1 MNSLDKNYQN
11 LLSEILNDGTIKMD
25 RTGTGTISVF
35 GKQLIH
41 DMSEGFPLLTT
52 KKMFFKGVVTELL
65 WFLRGNTNVK
75 FLIDNNCNIW
85 NGDLY
90 KNYCKIFDNKV
101 PFVKDEVDIKLTKEE
116 FVNRLKNNQNFLNE
130 FGDLGPVYGKQWRRW
145 TSIEKLLKINE
156 QGSVTEIY
164 QEFEIDQIKKIFTQL
179 EDNPD
184 DRRMIVNSWNISD
197 IQNMVLPPCHYSF
210 QIYTQKI
217 DLKKRINI
225 WNKSSTIEEQ
235 VLEEFNKKSDEEKHI
250 YLDEY
255 TNVKSR
261 EISLLWNQRSVD
273 TFLGLPFNLASY
285 GLLLNIL
292 AQVFDMVPKKL
303 IANLGDT
310 HLYLNHID
318 QAKEQITRQPYELC
332 NLKIKDNDWI
342 GFTQKENNFDQFI
355 NSLKIEDFIIEN
367 YICHQTIKGELSN

>member
-164 QEFEIDQIKKIFTQL
+164 QEFEIDQIKK
-179 EDNPD
+179 
-184 DRRMIVNSWNISD
+184 
-197 IQNMVLPPCHYSF
+197 Y
-210 QIYTQKI
+210 
-217 DLKKRINI
+217 
-225 WNKSSTIEEQ
+225 
-235 VLEEFNKKSDEEKHI
+235 
-250 YLDEY
+250 
-255 TNVKSR
+255 
-261 EISLLWNQRSVD
+261 
-273 TFLGLPFNLASY
+273 
-285 GLLLNIL
+285 LLN
-292 AQVFDMVPKKL
+292 
-303 IANLGDT
+303 
-310 HLYLNHID
+310 
-318 QAKEQITRQPYELC
+318 
-332 NLKIKDNDWI
+332 
-342 GFTQKENNFDQFI
+342 
-355 NSLKIEDFIIEN
+355 
-367 YICHQTIKGELSN
+367 